1 MKLLKNDSTIF
12 VEQIM
17 KKINSCYTDSN
28 PSNAQL
34 MELYSLIGKNICEQG
49 EKAFVVYLAEIL
61 SEQLPH
67 LKGFSPRNLRRMRD
81 FYVTYQSEPKLMK
94 KAQTLS
100 WTQNT
105 VILECCENNEQ
116 RSFYLA
122 LSEKNNKS
130 KLALMKA
137 IKEESF
143 ENTSTE
149 EIALEAENDRCPFVS
164 DLCDTEDSNTS
175 SPVKNDCSAV
185 GPRYKPFRQ
194 GIGIGKIG
202 DKALKYICRLKID
215 LWYLKV
221 LYYKKSSLSIRSL
234 IERPWQKLKY
244 YSPPPDITGQN
255 QIPLL
260 LLTYGIVTDRK
271 SIVANLA
278 LDA

>member
-61 SEQLPH
+61 SEQFSH

-122 LSEKNNKS
+122 LTEKNNLS

-137 IKEESF
+137 IKQETF

-149 EIALEAENDRCPFVS
+149 EIALEVENDRCPFVS

-185 GPRYKPFRQ
+185 VPRYKPFRQ
-194 GIGIGKIG
+194 GIGTGKI
-202 DKALKYICRLKID
+202 KHRVFRYI
-215 LWYLKV
+215 YLRKV
-221 LYYKKSSLSIRSL
+221 DIHYLIMLYSVTVKKSIELATKRFRYFIRYVPPLASITQRM
-234 IERPWQKLKY
+234 K
-244 YSPPPDITGQN
+244 
-255 QIPLL
+255 IPILL
-260 LLTYGIVTDRK
+260 MT
-271 SIVANLA
+271 
-278 LDA
+278 

>member
-1 MKLLKNDSTIF
+1 
-12 VEQIM
+12 
-17 KKINSCYTDSN
+17 
-28 PSNAQL
+28 
-34 MELYSLIGKNICEQG
+34 
-49 EKAFVVYLAEIL
+49 
-61 SEQLPH
+61 
-67 LKGFSPRNLRRMRD
+67 
-81 FYVTYQSEPKLMK
+81 
-94 KAQTLS
+94 
-100 WTQNT
+100 
-105 VILECCENNEQ
+105 
-116 RSFYLA
+116 
-122 LSEKNNKS
+122 
-130 KLALMKA
+130 MKA

-149 EIALEAENDRCPFVS
+149 EIALEAGNDRCPFVS

-271 SIVANLA
+271 SILAGFRCVIVQILYQKCEDNINTQTTQQRYAAANIASHA
-278 LDA
+278 LWFAIFFSLRHKKRKY

>member
-12 VEQIM
+12 LEQII

-49 EKAFVVYLAEIL
+49 EKAFVVHLAEIL
-61 SEQLPH
+61 SEQFPH

-81 FYVTYQSEPKLMK
+81 FYVTYQSEPELMK
-94 KAQTLS
+94 KAMILS

-105 VILECCENNEQ
+105 VILECCESNEQ

-122 LSEKNNKS
+122 LTEKNNLS

-137 IKEESF
+137 IKDETFEQALAEESK
-143 ENTSTE
+143 
-149 EIALEAENDRCPFVS
+149 LEAETDCCPVVS
-164 DLCDTEDSNTS
+164 DLCDTEDSNTT
-175 SPVKNDCSAV
+175 SPIKNDCRGFV
-185 GPRYKPFRQ
+185 PRCEPFRQ
-194 GIGIGKIG
+194 GVSIGKIA
-202 DKALKYICRLKID
+202 DKALKYIRRIKID

-221 LYYKKSSLSIRSL
+221 LYYKISSLSIMSFK
-234 IERPWQKLKY
+234 ERPWQKLKCY
-244 YSPPPDITGQN
+244 PPSTKITGQN

-260 LLTYGIVTDRK
+260 LLT
-271 SIVANLA
+271 
-278 LDA
+278 

>member
-12 VEQIM
+12 LEQII
-17 KKINSCYTDSN
+17 KKINSCHTDSN

-61 SEQLPH
+61 SEQFPH

-122 LSEKNNKS
+122 LTEKNNLS

-137 IKEESF
+137 IKEETF

-149 EIALEAENDRCPFVS
+149 EIALETENDCCPFVS
-164 DLCDTEDSNTS
+164 DLCDTGDSNTT
-175 SPVKNDCSAV
+175 SPIKTDCRAFV
-185 GPRYKPFRQ
+185 PRCDPCRQ
-194 GIGIGKIG
+194 GVGIGKIA
-202 DKALKYICRLKID
+202 DKALKYIRRIKID
-215 LWYLKV
+215 LLYLKM
-221 LYYKKSSLSIRSL
+221 LYSVTAKKVYRSS
-234 IERPWQKLKY
+234 
-244 YSPPPDITGQN
+244 N
-255 QIPLL
+255 Q
-260 LLTYGIVTDRK
+260 
-271 SIVANLA
+271 
-278 LDA
+278 

>member
-12 VEQIM
+12 VEKII

-61 SEQLPH
+61 SEQFSH

-116 RSFYLA
+116 RSFYLG
-122 LSEKNNKS
+122 LSEKNNLS

-137 IKEESF
+137 IKEETF

-149 EIALEAENDRCPFVS
+149 EIALEVENDRCPFVS

-185 GPRYKPFRQ
+185 VPRCQPFRQ
-194 GIGIGKIG
+194 GIGIGKIA
-202 DKALKYICRLKID
+202 DKALEYIRRLKID

-221 LYYKKSSLSIRSL
+221 LYSVTAKKSKGSATKRFRYFIRYVPPLASIAQRM
-234 IERPWQKLKY
+234 K
-244 YSPPPDITGQN
+244 
-255 QIPLL
+255 IPIFLM
-260 LLTYGIVTDRK
+260 T
-271 SIVANLA
+271 
-278 LDA
+278 